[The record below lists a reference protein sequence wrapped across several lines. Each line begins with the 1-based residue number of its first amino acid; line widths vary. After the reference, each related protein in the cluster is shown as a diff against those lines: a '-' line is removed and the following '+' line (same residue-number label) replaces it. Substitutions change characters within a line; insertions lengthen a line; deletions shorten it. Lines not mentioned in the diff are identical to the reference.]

1 MPETRI
7 DFIFKEAYGYEIKTT
22 VVEWDEATSTWVASD
37 ISSFTTRN
45 FEIKKPDGTPVTV
58 AADFETDG
66 TDGVLVKTITEAMG
80 ILNQVGFYNLQA
92 VLSNASQYFPTQIV
106 GFDVDDPL

>member
-22 VVEWDEATSTWVASD
+22 VVEWDEVTGTWKASD
-37 ISSFTTRN
+37 ISSFTTKN
-45 FEIKKPDGTPVTV
+45 FEIKKPDGTQETIT
-58 AADFETDG
+58 ADFETDG
-66 TDGVLVKTITEAMG
+66 TDGILVKTITEPMG

-92 VLSNASQYFPTQIV
+92 ILSNVSQYFPTQIV

>member
-7 DFIFKEAYGYEIKTT
+7 DFLFKEAYGYEIKTT
-22 VVEWDEATSTWVASD
+22 VVEWDEATSAWVASD
-37 ISSFTTRN
+37 ISSFTTKT
-45 FEIKKPDGTPVTV
+45 FEIKKPDGVSVNIP
-58 AADFETDG
+58 ADFETDG

-80 ILNQVGFYNLQA
+80 VLNQTGYYNLQA
-92 VLSNASQYFPTQIV
+92 ILSNVSQYFPTQIV